1 MTNLS
6 AFIGQLPKAELHVH
20 LEGCLEAELLFELAE
35 RNDVALPWRS
45 AAALRAAYQFDDLQ
59 SFLALYFQGCQ
70 VLRREQD
77 FYQLTRDY
85 LARAHADG
93 VVRAEC
99 FLGPQS
105 FTEQGVPIQAVIEG
119 TLRAMADAER
129 EDGISAGLLV
139 SAHRHRSE
147 ADAFALL
154 DSVLPWADQ
163 LAGFGLGGA
172 EVGNPPEKFTRYFAE
187 LHRLGQATTAHAGEE
202 GPADYVRQA
211 VELLGVDRIDHG
223 IRALDDPQLTAELA
237 QAKMP
242 FTVCPISNVKLQG
255 VESLAQ
261 HPLPRML
268 AAGLTVT
275 LNSDD
280 PAYFESSLADN
291 YRQCAQA
298 FDLDAAALAGLAAAS
313 LRAAFLSDEQREPH
327 LCELAAQ
334 LAAVRAAAPAEQ
346 QSGRAG
352 A

>member
-1 MTNLS
+1 MTDL
-6 AFIGQLPKAELHVH
+6 ATFINRLPKAELHVH
-20 LEGCLEAELLFELAE
+20 LEGCLEAELLFELAQ
-35 RNDVALPWRS
+35 RNDVALEWKS
-45 AAALRAAYQFDDLQ
+45 AAALRAAYQFSDLQ
-59 SFLALYFQGCQ
+59 SFLNLYFQGCQ
-70 VLRREQD
+70 VLSQEQD

-93 VVRAEC
+93 MVRAEC

-105 FTEQGVPIQAVIEG
+105 FTDRGVPIQAVIEG

-147 ADAFALL
+147 AEAFALL
-154 DSVLPWADQ
+154 DSVLPWADE

-172 EVGNPPEKFTRYFAE
+172 EVGNPPEKFARYFAE
-187 LHRLGQATTAHAGEE
+187 LHRLGQPTTAHAGEE
-202 GPADYVRQA
+202 GPAAYVRQA

-223 IRALDDPQLTAELA
+223 IRVLDDPQLTRELA
-237 QAKMP
+237 AAGIP
-242 FTVCPISNVKLQG
+242 FTVCPISNVKLRA
-255 VESLAQ
+255 VESLAA
-261 HPLPRML
+261 HPLPQLL

-280 PAYFESSLADN
+280 PAYFESSAADN

-298 FDLDAAALAGLAAAS
+298 FELDPVALAGLAADS
-313 LRAAFLSDEQREPH
+313 LRAAFISDEQREPH
-327 LCELAAQ
+327 LSEVAAQ
-334 LAAVRAAAPAEQ
+334 LAAVLAEH
-346 QSGRAG
+346 QSGGPG